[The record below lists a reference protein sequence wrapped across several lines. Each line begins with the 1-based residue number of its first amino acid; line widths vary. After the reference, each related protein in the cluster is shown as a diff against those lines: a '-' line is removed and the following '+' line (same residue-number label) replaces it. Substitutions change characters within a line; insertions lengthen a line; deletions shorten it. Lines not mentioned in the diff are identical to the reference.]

1 MSQILYWLL
10 HKKICTKQPS
20 IIYYVPTYN
29 IIGDEKML
37 EQNYIFE
44 IIRLEL
50 FDTIKEVLKQ
60 SQTVESG

>member
-1 MSQILYWLL
+1 M
-10 HKKICTKQPS
+10 K
-20 IIYYVPTYN
+20 
-29 IIGDEKML
+29 EML

-60 SQTVESG
+60 CQTVESAKRPVKCVTKTKISKKI

>member
-1 MSQILYWLL
+1 MYL
-10 HKKICTKQPS
+10 C
-20 IIYYVPTYN
+20 TYN

-60 SQTVESG
+60 NQTVESG